1 MSTTLCCVSRAP
13 LITRRGFQAGRPSRR
28 HQTYLPVSTRLPAIA
43 GVETM
48 PRGHL
53 DATAFVHRWMLDEG
67 DKAGCHETAGAHW
80 LPGPRHLAHLNDP
93 AGRDDL
99 DATTGT
105 GGDDLEGLH
114 ALPGIDQCFDSVT
127 LHEANDTPRVPSP
140 ARASGPSRDA
150 ELAVLWHGANCTRQ
164 VWLGP
169 LAPGRQPPR
178 DILLRRQTC
187 RRRWRNTR
195 EDSRRRAPATMK
207 TSGRTR
213 KSPQR
218 ALN

>member
-1 MSTTLCCVSRAP
+1 M
-13 LITRRGFQAGRPSRR
+13 
-28 HQTYLPVSTRLPAIA
+28 
-43 GVETM
+43 ETM

-67 DKAGCHETAGAHW
+67 DKAGCHEAAGAHW

-114 ALPGIDQCFDSVT
+114 ALPGVDQCFDPVT
-127 LHEANDTPRVPSP
+127 LHKANDTPRVPIP
-140 ARASGPSRDA
+140 AKSVDKFLGRGRQDGRESGPSRDA
-150 ELAVLWHGANCTRQ
+150 ELAVPWDGANCTRR

-169 LAPGRQPPR
+169 LAPGRQLSR
-178 DILLRRQTC
+178 DILLRRQT
-187 RRRWRNTR
+187 
-195 EDSRRRAPATMK
+195 
-207 TSGRTR
+207 
-213 KSPQR
+213 
-218 ALN
+218 L